1 MNNEATDE
9 VWYKRA
15 VEYHF
20 NNPNS
25 FVFSVPFDIGDKRS
39 EIETG
44 LKNFLLNPNSGRV
57 GINLVR
63 ACCFPFIYG
72 MVFPLNQSNPTGIW
86 LIGAEQWEN
95 SNMKL

>member
-1 MNNEATDE
+1 MVFFCFSHFSEVNNEATDE

-44 LKNFLLNPNSGRV
+44 LKTFYLTLIPV
-57 GINLVR
+57 
-63 ACCFPFIYG
+63 YG
-72 MVFPLNQSNPTGIW
+72 MVFPLNQSNPTGIGLSV
-86 LIGAEQWEN
+86 LI
-95 SNMKL
+95 